1 MRSRTCCCHP
11 LLPTGLVLGWSNG
24 PWGALQSCAGL
35 GLISALIDFG
45 GGVEAAE
52 ARVLQPVQEPLRGYQ
67 QQQQQRQ
74 LWQPQQQRDQQLS
87 GASQLLSGLP
97 QPAQLLALQLGA
109 PPSSLHA
116 AAGSSSHPQLLHA
129 ETGLPVKQQQQQQPG
144 GMARRSSQ
152 QLDPLLMSSGT
163 LGVVPHQQQQLQG
176 YPQAPP
182 LLQPVAMAVQQLMSA
197 PPLMFL
203 GACCHSNAATASG
216 AAAAA
221 ADIDACPLGALHSA
235 RGGGKP

>member
-1 MRSRTCCCHP
+1 MRTCCFHHH

-52 ARVLQPVQEPLRGYQ
+52 ARVLQPLQEPLCDYQ
-67 QQQQQRQ
+67 QQQQQRH
-74 LWQPQQQRDQQLS
+74 LWQPQQQRDQQPS
-87 GASQLLSGLP
+87 GASQPLSGLP
-97 QPAQLLALQLGA
+97 QPAQLLALLLGA
-109 PPSSLHA
+109 SPDSLHA
-116 AAGSSSHPQLLHA
+116 APGSSSQAQPLHA
-129 ETGLPVKQQQQQQPG
+129 EHGLSVKQQQQQPG

-152 QLDPLLMSSGT
+152 QLDTLPVNSGS
-163 LGVVPHQQQQLQG
+163 LGVAPHHQQQQQQG
-176 YPQAPP
+176 YPQASP

-216 AAAAA
+216 VAAAA
-221 ADIDACPLGALHSA
+221 ADVDACPLGVLHTA